1 MCIYI
6 IYRYQSEGFTPN
18 GDISFLGALGNGV
31 GSGIGG
37 SSSAAA
43 VVRDLVENSP
53 DLVTNS
59 PD

>member
-1 MCIYI
+1 MIWFNMY
-6 IYRYQSEGFTPN
+6 YQSEGFTPN

-31 GSGIGG
+31 GDGIGG
-37 SSSAAA
+37 SSSAA
-43 VVRDLVENSP
+43 VRDLVENSP

>member
-1 MCIYI
+1 MGYVIN
-6 IYRYQSEGFTPN
+6 QSEGFTPN

-37 SSSAAA
+37 SSSVVVVA
-43 VVRDLVENSP
+43 VRDLVENSP